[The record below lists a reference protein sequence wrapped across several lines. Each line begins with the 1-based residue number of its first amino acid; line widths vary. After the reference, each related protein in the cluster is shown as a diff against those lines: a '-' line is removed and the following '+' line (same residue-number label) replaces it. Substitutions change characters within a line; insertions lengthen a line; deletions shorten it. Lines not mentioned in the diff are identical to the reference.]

1 MHIRIFFNPL
11 CTASIKS
18 FRQLCFF
25 WQLPRIIEGPGFTGK
40 EEIVWFLVKK
50 ICFWP
55 RIGSKPSGTI
65 FTFEP
70 DTQPLHVTFY
80 NKQGRRIN
88 SKFGWAHFINKFTIK
103 KLVGQVII
111 QDHLKEQALFLFW
124 TKFEGAIT
132 PLPHVSDGPA

>member
-1 MHIRIFFNPL
+1 MHNRNFFNLL

-25 WQLPRIIEGPGFTGK
+25 WQLPRIIEGPGFTGQ

-50 ICFWP
+50 ICFCQELDQNQVALF
-55 RIGSKPSGTI
+55 SHLNQT
-65 FTFEP
+65 
-70 DTQPLHVTFY
+70 LHVTFY

-88 SKFGWAHFINKFTIK
+88 SKFRWVHLINKSTIK

-111 QDHLKEQALFLFW
+111 QNHLKVQALLLFW
-124 TKFEGAIT
+124 TKFEGVII
-132 PLPHVSDGPA
+132 PLPHGSNGPA

>member
-25 WQLPRIIEGPGFTGK
+25 WQLPRIIEGPGFTRK

-50 ICFWP
+50 ICFCQELDQNQVALF
-55 RIGSKPSGTI
+55 SHLNQ
-65 FTFEP
+65 
-70 DTQPLHVTFY
+70 TQPLHVTFY

-88 SKFGWAHFINKFTIK
+88 SKLRWAYFINKFTK

-111 QDHLKEQALFLFW
+111 QDHLKVQALLLFR
-124 TKFEGAIT
+124 TKFEGAIAL
-132 PLPHVSDGPA
+132 LPHGSEGPA